1 MSSIHL
7 CCLRFKSG
15 GRIGKGIGW
24 PVVAASMPVIRF
36 SGEGKQ
42 RDEWGVKR
50 GECGA
55 IYGRGGDTGVVP
67 VRARG
72 GTAAAPSVA

>member
-1 MSSIHL
+1 
-7 CCLRFKSG
+7 
-15 GRIGKGIGW
+15 
-24 PVVAASMPVIRF
+24 VAASMPVIRF